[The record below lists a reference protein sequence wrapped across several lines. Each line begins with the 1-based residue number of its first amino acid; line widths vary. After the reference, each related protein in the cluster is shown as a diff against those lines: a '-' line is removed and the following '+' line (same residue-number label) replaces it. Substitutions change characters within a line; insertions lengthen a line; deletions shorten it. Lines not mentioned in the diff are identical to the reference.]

1 MLFSIPRPASAPL
14 ALSPA
19 ATLQTYLLFGL
30 ALGLTAVGVACGSLY
45 SATLFRGGLHFVL
58 LLAELGIVFTARWW
72 VRERPWNVILFCLFP
87 LLSGITV
94 TPYLWYVSG
103 SFVNGNA
110 ILLNALIASALLF
123 AAAAVF
129 ARTTRISLA
138 GMSGFLVLSLIGLIV
153 FGLLQLFV
161 PALRQSVGFEMGLS
175 AAGVVLFAMFAAFD
189 IQRVEAGARAG
200 ESPFLLALS
209 LYLDIFNL
217 FLYVLR
223 FITAIAGDR
232 K

>member
-1 MLFSIPRPASAPL
+1 MAFSIPHPSSEPL

-19 ATLQTYLLFGL
+19 AALQTYLLFGF
-30 ALGLTAVGVACGSLY
+30 ALGLTAIGVACGSLY
-45 SATLFRGGLHFVL
+45 AATLFRGGLHFVL
-58 LLAELGIVFTARWW
+58 LLAELGIVFTARLW
-72 VRERPWNVILFCLFP
+72 VRRSPWNILLFGLFP
-87 LLSGITV
+87 LLSGMTIA
-94 TPYLWYVSG
+94 PYLWYVSG
-103 SFVNGNA
+103 SYANGNA
-110 ILLNALIASALLF
+110 ILLNALIASGLLF

-129 ARTTRISLA
+129 ARTTRIPLA
-138 GMSGFLVLSLIGLIV
+138 GLSGFLMMGIIGLIV
-153 FGLLQLFV
+153 FGLLQVFM

-175 AAGVVLFAMFAAFD
+175 AAGVVLFAAFTAFD

-223 FITAIAGDR
+223 FVTAIAGER
-232 K
+232 R